1 MNSSVFLEKVSK
13 ANKKIPYFELRKTF
27 FKFPIT
33 RYRKLNNLDLV
44 LTCGEVS
51 QFQSAEDLIFFIE
64 NKSLELEIN
73 DFRIKKR
80 NKRKILE
87 SELAKE
93 AVHRSR
99 EEKLFNSILKANGL
113 DSSGNKCV
121 SCGIQPMANGFCKC

>member
-13 ANKKIPYFELRKTF
+13 ANKKIPYFELRNTF

-33 RYRKLNNLDLV
+33 RYRKLKNLDLV

-51 QFQSAEDLIFFIE
+51 QFKSAEKLIFFIE
-64 NKSLELEIN
+64 SKSLELEIN
-73 DFRIKKR
+73 DFRTKK
-80 NKRKILE
+80 KIEKEILE
-87 SELAKE
+87 RELAE
-93 AVHRSR
+93 EIILRAR

-113 DSSGNKCV
+113 HSSDNKCV